1 MPHETHSRTYITMND
16 TSSESSNI
24 LESVASPEGRDL
36 KPPKIQIHIKG
47 KKK

>member
-1 MPHETHSRTYITMND
+1 MND

-24 LESVASPEGRDL
+24 LESVASLEGRDL

-47 KKK
+47 KKSDYKYRNKVI